1 MKVAVTGASG
11 FIGRHVLREL
21 AARREIEIVAV
32 SRRVVDTTELPKGAR
47 HVQLDI
53 AGTSATDPFELLGR
67 PDIVIHLAWSGLPNY
82 KALDHFESH
91 LVAQYRFL
99 SALVRAGLYSL
110 TCTGTCFEY
119 GMRSGELHEGM
130 VTDPSNPYG
139 YAKDALHRQLKLLQ
153 GTAPFQ
159 LTWARLFYMY
169 GEGQPSASLFSQ
181 LVAAGQRGDQSF
193 RMSRGEQLRD
203 FLPVNEV
210 AKLIVAL
217 AIDACG
223 SDAVNVCSGYP
234 VSVRSLVEGWLAE
247 RGWDM
252 ALDLGYYPYPDYEP
266 MAFWG
271 SNSRLRQLLPQF
283 SLQGVR

>member
-21 AARREIEIVAV
+21 AARQGIKIVAV
-32 SRRVVDTTELPKGAR
+32 SRGLIDTAELPMGTR
-47 HVQLDI
+47 HVQFDI
-53 AGTSATDPFELLGR
+53 AETTASEPFELLGR
-67 PDIVIHLAWSGLPNY
+67 PDIVIHLAWSGLPHY
-82 KALDHFESH
+82 KALHHFESH
-91 LVAQYRFL
+91 LAVQYRFL
-99 SALVRAGLYSL
+99 SALVRAGLHSL

-130 VTDPSNPYG
+130 VTDPHNPYG

-159 LTWARLFYMY
+159 LTWTRLFYMY
-169 GEGQPSASLFSQ
+169 GAGQPSGSLFSQ
-181 LVAAGQRGDQSF
+181 LVAAGQRGDRSF

-203 FLPVNEV
+203 YLPVNEV
-210 AKLIVAL
+210 AKLVVTL
-217 AIDACG
+217 AIDTCG
-223 SDAVNVCSGYP
+223 SGPVNVCSGRP

-252 ALDLGYYPYPDYEP
+252 ALELGYYPYPDYEP

-271 SNSRLRQLLPQF
+271 SNSRLRQLLPQC
-283 SLQGVR
+283 SSEGA